1 MDIKDHL
8 HPLKEST
15 WTEIFPLLSFFD
27 YSTIKGFGKASKSQ
41 NFREFRDDEKNNF
54 ELRAGNESQ
63 TQSNTGSP
71 DMRSFVEKI
80 AEFEDPQKAL
90 G

>member
-15 WTEIFPLLSFFD
+15 WIEIFPLLSYFD
-27 YSTIKGFGKASKSQ
+27 YSTLKGLGKPSKSQ
-41 NFREFRDDEKNNF
+41 NFREFRDDEINNF
-54 ELRAGNESQ
+54 ELKRRNESQ
-63 TQSNTGSP
+63 THSNTNTGSP

-80 AEFEDPQKAL
+80 AEFEDP
-90 G
+90 